1 MEIFDLYDC
10 ARRPLGK
17 TMVRG
22 DKEPDGCY
30 RLVVHVCIFN
40 SKGEMLIQQRQSTK
54 DSWPNMWDI
63 SVGGSVIAGESSQQG
78 AHRELLEE
86 LGLDVDFDR
95 MAPAL
100 TTTFTGGFDDV
111 YILTMELDPAGL
123 HLQEEE
129 VQAARWATEAE
140 VLDLITKNEFLP
152 YSRPFMECLF
162 FRRDHG
168 GNFDADK

>member
-10 ARRPLGK
+10 ARRPVGQ
-17 TMVRG
+17 TMIRG
-22 DKEPDGCY
+22 EKGPAGLY

-40 SKGEMLIQQRQSTK
+40 SKGEMLIQQRQSFK
-54 DSWPNMWDI
+54 DGWPNMWDI
-63 SVGGSVIAGESSQQG
+63 SVGGSVISGETTQQG

-86 LGLDVDFDR
+86 LGLDVDFSR

-111 YILTMELDPAGL
+111 YILTMDLDPNTL
-123 HLQEEE
+123 QLQEEE
-129 VQAARWATEAE
+129 VQAAKWASEAE
-140 VLDLITKNEFLP
+140 ILDMIANHRFIP

-162 FRRDHG
+162 FRRNHA
-168 GNFDADK
+168 GNFDIK

>member
-10 ARRPLGK
+10 ARRPLGR

-22 DKEPDGCY
+22 TPTPPGCY

-40 SKGEMLIQQRQSTK
+40 SSGEMLIQQRQSFK
-54 DSWPNMWDI
+54 DGWPGMWDI
-63 SVGGSVIAGESSQQG
+63 TVGGSVISGENTQAG

-86 LGLDVDFDR
+86 LGLDVDFSK

-111 YILTMELDPAGL
+111 YILNMDLDPADL
-123 HLQEEE
+123 KLQYEE

-140 VLDLITKNEFLP
+140 VLDLIAQKQFIP
-152 YSRPFMECLF
+152 YSRPFMQCLF
-162 FRRDHG
+162 FRRNHG
-168 GNFDADK
+168 GNFDTDK

>member
-10 ARRPLGK
+10 SRRPVGK

-22 DKEPDGCY
+22 EKVPAGCY

-40 SKGEMLIQQRQSTK
+40 AKGEMLIQQRQSFK
-54 DSWPNMWDI
+54 DGWPNMWDVT
-63 SVGGSVIAGESSQQG
+63 VGGSVIAGETSQQG

-86 LGLDVDFDR
+86 LGLDVDFTG

-100 TTTFTGGFDDV
+100 STTFTGGFDDI
-111 YILTMELDPAGL
+111 YILNMELDPADL

-129 VQAARWATEAE
+129 VQAARWASEAE
-140 VLDLITKNEFLP
+140 VLDMIAKKEFIP
-152 YSRPFMECLF
+152 YNRPFMECMF
-162 FRRDHG
+162 FRRNHG
-168 GNFDADK
+168 GKFDIK